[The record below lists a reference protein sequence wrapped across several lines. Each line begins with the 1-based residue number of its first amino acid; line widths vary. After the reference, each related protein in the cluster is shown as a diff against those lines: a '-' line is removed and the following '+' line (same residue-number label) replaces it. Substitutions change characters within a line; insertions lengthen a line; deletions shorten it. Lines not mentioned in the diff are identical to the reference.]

1 MISLKTP
8 REIETMKQG
17 GRVLAEILEKLLKQ
31 VKPGVVTKDLD
42 RAAEALILKSGAKV
56 AFKGY
61 EGFPAALCVSVNEEV
76 VHMVPLERILKE
88 GDIVTLDIG
97 LVWKGLYL
105 DMART
110 VPVGSVSPE
119 TARLIRVTKKALH
132 YGLKKTR
139 PGNTVGDIG
148 NTIQRYVESQGYQ
161 VVRELCGHG
170 IGRELHEDPRVLNY
184 GKRGTGPELVEGMVI
199 CIEPMITVGDW
210 KLKRSKDGFGFE
222 TKDGSLSCHFEDT
235 IAITKQGSEVLTNM
249 D

>member
-1 MISLKTP
+1 M
-8 REIETMKQG
+8 RQG
-17 GRVLAEILEKLLKQ
+17 GRMLAGILDKLLQ
-31 VKPGVVTKDLD
+31 MVKPGIKTKDLD

-61 EGFPAALCVSVNEEV
+61 EGFPAALCVSVNEEI
-76 VHMVPLERILKE
+76 VHAVPSERILKE

-97 LVWKGLYL
+97 LVWPSFAKATEGEKGFYL

-110 VPVGSVSPE
+110 VAVGKVPPE